1 MKADFS
7 IRPSIEED
15 VPAMAA
21 IYGHHVL
28 KGTGTFEVVP
38 PENAEI
44 ARRWRDLVQSGMPWL
59 VAVTE
64 NRVVGYAY
72 AGLYRAREA
81 YRFTVE
87 DSVYVDPGFQGQGI
101 GKALLEALITTCRSA
116 GYRQMIA
123 VIGDSQNEGS
133 IRVHQACGFEHV
145 GMMKDVGLKFERWLD
160 VVIMQLRL

>member
-1 MKADFS
+1 
-7 IRPSIEED
+7 
-15 VPAMAA
+15 MAA